1 MSKHRPT
8 LRTTC
13 DISDILSEIVTF
25 VQNEPDWMHNPD
37 SVRRMAMAYQILTTI
52 SGPDMVTDEEYEFVI
67 DIHRTLQ
74 ETP

>member
-1 MSKHRPT
+1 MSKHRPS

-25 VQNEPDWMHNPD
+25 VQNEPEWMENSD

-52 SGPDMVTDEEYEFVI
+52 SDPGMVTDDEYEFII

-74 ETP
+74 ETA

>member
-1 MSKHRPT
+1 MSKHRPA

-25 VQNEPDWMHNPD
+25 VQNEPDWMDNPD
-37 SVRRMAMAYQILTTI
+37 SFRRMAMAYQILTTI
-52 SGPDMVTDEEYEFVI
+52 SHPEMVTDEEYEFVI

-74 ETP
+74 ETR